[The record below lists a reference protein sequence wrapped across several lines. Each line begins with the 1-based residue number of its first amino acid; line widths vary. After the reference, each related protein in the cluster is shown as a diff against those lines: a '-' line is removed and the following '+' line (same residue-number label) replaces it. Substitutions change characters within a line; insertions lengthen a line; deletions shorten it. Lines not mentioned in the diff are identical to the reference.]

1 MNSFKIDY
9 KIKKATEA
17 ELSFHLKKCND
28 NFYPKLDERVNL
40 KEYSKK
46 LFEKS
51 VTFEAWEGPVLIGL
65 VAAYLNDVENHLGY
79 ITNVSVL
86 TDYLRTGI
94 AAELM
99 NICVGYAEEQNF
111 KEIKL
116 EVYKDNVPAI
126 ELYKRF
132 KFDEFGKKDDFILM
146 SLTLMPKIGATKPAS
161 FN

>member
-1 MNSFKIDY
+1 MNFFKIDY

-99 NICVGYAEEQNF
+99 NICVGYAKEQNI

-116 EVYKDNVPAI
+116 EVHKDNAPAI
-126 ELYKRF
+126 KLYKRF
-132 KFDEFGKKDDFILM
+132 KFDEVGKNDDFILM
-146 SLTLMPKIGATKPAS
+146 SITLVSKIGATKPAS
-161 FN
+161 FK